1 MAGLNKV
8 TLIGNLGA
16 NPEIKNLEDG
26 GQLAMFNMATT
37 EDWVDKQSGE
47 RRSTTEWHRIVVF
60 GGLTTIVAKYLKKGS
75 KVYVEGKLKTKKW
88 TDKDSIE
95 RYTTEVVLSGYGS
108 NLVLLDNR
116 TIADTN
122 TEEKETL

>member
-16 NPEIKNLEDG
+16 NPETRNLDDG
-26 GQLAMFNMATT
+26 GQLAKFNMATT
-37 EDWVDKQSGE
+37 EDWVDKQTGE
-47 RRSTTEWHRIVVF
+47 RKSTTEWHRVVVF

-88 TDKDSIE
+88 TDKEGVE
-95 RYTTEVVLSGYGS
+95 RYTTEIVLSGYGS
-108 NLVLLDNR
+108 NLVLLDGRSSEN
-116 TIADTN
+116 TEMDTN
-122 TEEKETL
+122 KAL